1 MNELELAPV
10 KEVIGI
16 IDSCINEGQL
26 ETCDRLKKYYA
37 RKARNFG
44 VVNPE
49 DIERELTIKIEEKRE
64 ELRYAEAF
72 LQ

>member
-1 MNELELAPV
+1 MDELELAPV

-26 ETCDRLKKYYA
+26 ETCDELKKYYA
-37 RKARNFG
+37 RKARNAG

-49 DIERELTIKIEEKRE
+49 DIERELSIKIEEKRE
-64 ELRYAEAF
+64 ELRYAETF

>member
-1 MNELELAPV
+1 MSELAPV

-26 ETCDRLKKYYA
+26 ETCDKLKKYYA
-37 RKARNFG
+37 QKARNFG
-44 VVNPE
+44 VVNFE
-49 DIERELTIKIEEKRE
+49 DIERELEIKIEEKRE
-64 ELRYAEAF
+64 ELRYAETF

>member
-1 MNELELAPV
+1 MSELASV

-26 ETCDRLKKYYA
+26 ETCDKLKKYYA

-44 VVNPE
+44 VINSE
-49 DIERELTIKIEEKRE
+49 DIERELGIKIEEKRE
-64 ELRYAEAF
+64 ELRYVEEF
-72 LQ
+72 LH